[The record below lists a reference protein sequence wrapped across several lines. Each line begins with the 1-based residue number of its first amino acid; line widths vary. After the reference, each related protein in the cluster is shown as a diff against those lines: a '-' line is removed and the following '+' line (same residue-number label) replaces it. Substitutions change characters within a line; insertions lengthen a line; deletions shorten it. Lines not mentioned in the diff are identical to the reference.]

1 MVKWVRFV
9 FGLKI
14 RSPKSLAIKL
24 LVVFVPVYAVAFFSQ
39 SMIYVLP
46 TIAVFILF
54 GANIQSNDEMAEAP
68 VSKEENDGDASE

>member
-1 MVKWVRFV
+1 MKWVRFV

-54 GANIQSNDEMAEAP
+54 GANIQSNDETAEAP
-68 VSKEENDGDASE
+68 ASKEENDGDASE

>member
-1 MVKWVRFV
+1 M

>member
-1 MVKWVRFV
+1 M

-14 RSPKSLAIKL
+14 RSPKRLAIKL

-46 TIAVFILF
+46 TVAVFILF
-54 GANIQSNDEMAEAP
+54 GASIQSNDEMAEAP
-68 VSKEENDGDASE
+68 TSKEENDGDASE